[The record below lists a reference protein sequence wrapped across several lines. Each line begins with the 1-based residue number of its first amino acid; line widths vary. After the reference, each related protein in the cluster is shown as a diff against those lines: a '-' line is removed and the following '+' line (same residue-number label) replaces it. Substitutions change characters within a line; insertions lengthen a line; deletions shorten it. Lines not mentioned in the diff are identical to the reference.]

1 VANGVAFVGSI
12 EGDLCDGW
20 QDVREEGSHAMML
33 AGAIYGGVITMG
45 MYADLA
51 GKVAIVTGSGRAKG
65 LGEAMAK
72 RLAAEGCKVI
82 VSDLGQPK
90 GEAMPREAIGT
101 TDEMEQIVAEIRAAG
116 GEAMAVSCDVLVEAD
131 VERLIAT
138 AVKHYGRLDIMVNNA
153 GIGYI
158 MKPIIEMS
166 EMDWNAVLGVNLRGA
181 FFGIKHA
188 AKQMLSQGG
197 GGRIINIGSQ
207 ASKSGFPFAAAYVSS
222 KHGMVGLTRTAA
234 IELGQHGI
242 TVNTICPNHVTTGL
256 GAWQNQYFSAAT
268 GRSEEKYLADMRA
281 RIPMGR
287 PGLQEDIAKACAFL
301 ASEQAAY
308 ITGEAMNVSG
318 GEEYH

>member
-1 VANGVAFVGSI
+1 MA
-12 EGDLCDGW
+12 
-20 QDVREEGSHAMML
+20 
-33 AGAIYGGVITMG
+33 

-72 RLAAEGCKVI
+72 RLAAEGCKVV

-90 GEAMPREAIGT
+90 GEAMPRDAIGT
-101 TDEMEQIVAEIRAAG
+101 TDEMQQIVAEIRAAG
-116 GEAMAVSCDVLVEAD
+116 GEAIGVSCDVLVESD
-131 VERLIAT
+131 VEALVAA
-138 AVKHYGRLDIMVNNA
+138 AVSHYGRLDIMVNNA

-166 EMDWNAVLGVNLRGA
+166 EGDWNAVLGVNLRGA
-181 FFGIKHA
+181 FFGVKHA
-188 AKQMLSQGG
+188 AKQMLAQGG

-268 GRSEEKYLADMRA
+268 GRSEEKYLADMRS